1 MHGSNLNYIVQG
13 DWNGGIGENLVEK
26 TGGSCGE
33 DRRQNIYIPES
44 RRAKTKRSCINKKY
58 PNLNNRMA
66 MHVNKIK
73 PKLY

>member
-1 MHGSNLNYIVQG
+1 MIYIR
-13 DWNGGIGENLVEK
+13 LEK
-26 TGGSCGE
+26 VKRERGSCGE

-44 RRAKTKRSCINKKY
+44 RRAKTKRSCLNKKC

-73 PKLY
+73 